1 VQAVGRSVSPS
12 IRAFL
17 SKITQRSGRVCGREA
32 CGSRTVVEGPTRQS
46 IAPHS
51 TGGAVDPI
59 LPADM
64 PADPLVAL
72 AAVAITSSL
81 AVGCHR
87 SDTSPSP
94 RADVPAAAATAGG
107 PPTAPA
113 RSSSLYDLTVR
124 RLDGTPEAL
133 SAYRGKVALVVNTA
147 SECGY
152 TPQYEGL
159 EALYERRQ
167 KDGLVILGFPSNDF
181 GGQEPGSAGEIAA
194 FCKKNYGVSFP
205 MFEKVS
211 TKGAEASPVYQL
223 LGDKLGP
230 PAWNFHKYLV
240 GKDGTIRA
248 VFPSAVAPDD
258 AKLAT
263 EIDKLIAE

>member
-1 VQAVGRSVSPS
+1 MA
-12 IRAFL
+12 
-17 SKITQRSGRVCGREA
+17 
-32 CGSRTVVEGPTRQS
+32 
-46 IAPHS
+46 HS
-51 TGGAVDPI
+51 TRRTIDPI

-64 PADPLVAL
+64 PASTLAAL
-72 AAVAITSSL
+72 AAFVITSSL
-81 AVGCHR
+81 ALGCHR
-87 SDTSPSP
+87 SDTTPSP
-94 RADVPAAAATAGG
+94 RADVPASPAAAGG
-107 PPTAPA
+107 STTGPAAPSA
-113 RSSSLYDLTVR
+113 ASSSLYGLTVR
-124 RLDGTPEAL
+124 RLDGTTEAL
-133 SAYRGKVALVVNTA
+133 STYRGKVALVVNTA

-167 KDGLVILGFPSNDF
+167 KDGFVILGFPSNDF

-205 MFEKVS
+205 MFEKVV
-211 TKGAEASPVYQL
+211 TKGAEASPVYRL
-223 LGDKLGP
+223 LGDRFGP

-258 AKLAT
+258 AKLAA